1 MRRRI
6 IIKRRIR
13 KMRKDIKRII
23 RRMDVEKV
31 DGDIEKVN
39 EDMEKEDG
47 DMEKDDRDIE
57 KEDGAPYGGG

>member
-1 MRRRI
+1 
-6 IIKRRIR
+6 
-13 KMRKDIKRII
+13 MRKDIKRII
-23 RRMDVEKV
+23 QRMDLEKV

-47 DMEKDDRDIE
+47 DMEKDGRDIE